1 MAENET
7 QQESPVIV
15 LSVNKLMNLFRDSL
29 HAVVSEL
36 ENAQIFWQ
44 SFEEYDEIDSIS
56 ESLFNLIVTYK
67 LEHFVTEKYSKK
79 ANLAKYGFFIKE
91 YKNHDCIELDS
102 TSENERYVFVMLS
115 SKEDAF
121 DSILCNKVNK
131 EGIVIE
137 RDIHFDFEEA
147 NFYFKFKG

>member
-7 QQESPVIV
+7 QQESSTIV

-79 ANLAKYGFFIKE
+79 PNLAKYGFFIKD

-102 TSENERYVFVMLS
+102 PGDNERYVFVMLS

-121 DSILCNKVNK
+121 DEVLCNKVNK
-131 EGIVIE
+131 DGIVVE
-137 RDIHFDFEEA
+137 RDLHFDFDDT